1 VRGLDARNIQ
11 PAFYEKEKN
20 MRKVHQNV
28 IDLVGQRFTSLTV
41 LKKSAYKPGGTSTQ
55 AYWDCMC
62 DCGQIFH
69 FAGQALRKGHA
80 KRCKA
85 CGHPAARVIGA
96 AANAAYAWYRCDA
109 RRKGKKRAV
118 PFELTPEQFKA
129 LILRDCFYCG
139 VEPLQTIKFPY
150 ETLFYNGIDRVD
162 SNLGY
167 VPENCVPCCKFCNYA
182 KHNRSKED
190 FLTWLRRAYEHN
202 YGKNN

>member
-1 VRGLDARNIQ
+1 MSHSMKTMISLLKTETRTTVVALGC
-11 PAFYEKEKN
+11 
-20 MRKVHQNV
+20 
-28 IDLVGQRFTSLTV
+28 LVL
-41 LKKSAYKPGGTSTQ
+41 
-55 AYWDCMC
+55 
-62 DCGQIFH
+62 
-69 FAGQALRKGHA
+69 FAGCSFAPKYA
-80 KRCKA
+80 KPSVQTPVAFK
-85 CGHPAARVIGA
+85 
-96 AANAAYAWYRCDA
+96 
-109 RRKGKKRAV
+109 
-118 PFELTPEQFKA
+118 ELTPEQFKA